1 MVVLPAAKV
10 TLVELKFNP
19 LVLTVP
25 LLVIVSAAN
34 SVSVVPTELA
44 AIVASALIV
53 KLPDT
58 AIVTFALDKALVI
71 TVAVAASITISSGS
85 SSQLPF
91 LPIGAA
97 TFTVVLPRIFR
108 VPTELVSID
117 PPLPPFTPPVALSVP
132 AIVVCKLDQTL
143 ISPPL
148 PLFVDEASTTAPA
161 CTVTVLAKP
170 LATTLLWLPSA
181 LVVYVTP
188 VVPMLIRPPLAPPFA
203 EVVEPEAS
211 VMS

>member
-1 MVVLPAAKV
+1 VLPAAKV

-58 AIVTFALDKALVI
+58 AIVTFAFAKALVI

-85 SSQLPF
+85 SSQLP
-91 LPIGAA
+91 LIPIGAD
-97 TFTVVLPRIFR
+97 TLTVVLPKIFR

-117 PPLPPFTPPVALSVP
+117 PPLPPLTPPVAFSVP
-132 AIVVCKLDQTL
+132 AIVVCRLDQTL
-143 ISPPL
+143 I
-148 PLFVDEASTTAPA
+148 
-161 CTVTVLAKP
+161 
-170 LATTLLWLPSA
+170 
-181 LVVYVTP
+181 
-188 VVPMLIRPPLAPPFA
+188 
-203 EVVEPEAS
+203 
-211 VMS
+211 